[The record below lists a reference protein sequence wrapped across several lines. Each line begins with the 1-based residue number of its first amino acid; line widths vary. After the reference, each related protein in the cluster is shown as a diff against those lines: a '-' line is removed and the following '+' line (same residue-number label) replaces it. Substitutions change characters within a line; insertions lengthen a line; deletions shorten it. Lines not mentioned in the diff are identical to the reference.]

1 MAFYKVEYKVERV
14 LDGGYDF
21 EDESWK
27 FKVKWVD
34 YEEKLVIFIYQVHLV
49 LIYSYIRLKFNRE
62 RGVIYFAS

>member
-21 EDESWK
+21 EDKSWK

-34 YEEKLVIFIYQVHLV
+34 YKEKLF
-49 LIYSYIRLKFNRE
+49 
-62 RGVIYFAS
+62 